1 MADDLS
7 DDPFEDLPLSAVLE
21 DLVGRQRD
29 IALSELIE
37 IFGARAFGAIILVF
51 AVACALPLPPG
62 SSTIL
67 GAPLVLLTPQIA
79 FGRQSP
85 WLPRRMRAHKVGAA
99 NLRHVCRRLIPWL
112 RRIERVSRPRLG
124 ALFSSPGLQVMG
136 VICTALSIVL
146 ILPIPLG
153 NLLPAAAV
161 AAFSLSFILRDG
173 ILALAGFALALA
185 STAVLVV
192 AAHLIGRILNR
203 AFELVAGA

>member
-1 MADDLS
+1 MADDQS
-7 DDPFEDLPLSAVLE
+7 DDPFEDLPLSAVL
-21 DLVGRQRD
+21 DNLVGFDRD

-37 IFGARAFGAIILVF
+37 VFGARAFGAIILVF

-79 FGRQSP
+79 LGRHSP

-99 NLRHVCRRLIPWL
+99 NLSHVCRRLIPWL
-112 RRIERVSRPRLG
+112 RRIEKVSRPRLG
-124 ALFSSPGLQVMG
+124 ALFSSPGLRVMG
-136 VICTALSIVL
+136 AVCTALSIVL

-161 AAFSLSFILRDG
+161 AAFSLAFILRDG
-173 ILALAGFALALA
+173 FLALAGFALALA

-192 AAHLIGRILNR
+192 AANLIVRILR
-203 AFELVAGA
+203 HVFEVVSGA

>member
-21 DLVGRQRD
+21 DLVGRRRD

-37 IFGARAFGAIILVF
+37 IFGARAFGAITLVF

-62 SSTIL
+62 SSTVL

-79 FGRQSP
+79 LGRHSP
-85 WLPRRMRAHKVGAA
+85 WLPRRMRAHKVGADSL
-99 NLRHVCRRLIPWL
+99 NHVCRRLIPWL
-112 RRIERVSRPRLG
+112 QRIEKVSKPRLG
-124 ALFSSPGLQVMG
+124 ALFSPVGLQAMG
-136 VICTALSIVL
+136 AICAALSIVL

-161 AAFSLSFILRDG
+161 AAFSLAFILRDG
-173 ILALAGFALALA
+173 VLALAGFALALA

-192 AAHLIGRILNR
+192 AAHVIVRILGR
-203 AFELVAGA
+203 VFEVVTGA